1 MTGIIAPS
9 PKPLAAT
16 VYLYYW
22 YCRWQAEK
30 ALMVTQSPPP
40 TRRDRLASLDA
51 LRGFD
56 MFWIIGGDALAH
68 VLALA
73 TGWQVLE
80 RLSAQM
86 RHASWQG
93 FHAYDLIF
101 PLFMFL
107 SGVSLTLSLARHRAQ
122 GGTDRAFLAKAAKRA
137 LLLVGLG
144 VIYNFGWSVDP
155 ARFRLASVLGQIG
168 LAYLGTA
175 LVFVHWPGWR
185 ARLGATALVLA
196 LVAAAQWL
204 VPVPGHGAG
213 VFTPTGSVNG
223 WLDRMLLPGRLHG
236 GSYDPEGLLNM
247 VSSLSVTL
255 AGGLAGMLLRHR
267 PGRAAWTLLTLAGL
281 GLVTTGWAL
290 SAFYPVIKA
299 LWTVPFNLLAIGWS
313 ALALAL
319 FHGLIDGRP
328 PSLMA
333 RAFMVIGVNSIGI
346 YMAARFFAYPVLA
359 QVMALPPW
367 PGAGL
372 VALVLGLQWLALWA
386 CARRGWIWK
395 I

>member
-1 MTGIIAPS
+1 MSA
-9 PKPLAAT
+9 
-16 VYLYYW
+16 
-22 YCRWQAEK
+22 QF
-30 ALMVTQSPPP
+30 SPPQQG
-40 TRRDRLASLDA
+40 RLASLDA

-56 MFWIIGGDALAH
+56 MAWIIGGDALVH
-68 VLALA
+68 LLALA
-73 TGWQVLE
+73 TGWQALQS
-80 RLSAQM
+80 LSAQM
-86 RHASWQG
+86 RHAAWQG

-107 SGVSLTLSLARHRAQ
+107 SGVSLALSLARHR
-122 GGTDRAFLAKAAKRA
+122 GLGRPDRAFLAKAAKRA

-144 VIYNFGWSVDP
+144 VVYNFGWSVDP

-168 LAYLGTA
+168 LAYAGTA
-175 LVFVHWPGWR
+175 LVFIIWPGWR
-185 ARLGATALVLA
+185 ARLGAALVV
-196 LVAAAQWL
+196 LVAVAAMQWL

-255 AGGLAGMLLRHR
+255 AGGLAGMLLRQR
-267 PGRAAWTLLTLAGL
+267 PGRSAWTLLTLAGL
-281 GLVTTGWAL
+281 GLLAAGWAL

-319 FHGLIDGRP
+319 FHGVIDGRP
-328 PSLMA
+328 PRQAA
-333 RAFMVIGVNSIGI
+333 RALIVIGI
-346 YMAARFFAYPVLA
+346 YMAARFLAYPVLA
-359 QVMALPPW
+359 QAMTMAPW
-367 PGAGL
+367 TGAGL
-372 VALVLGLQWLALWA
+372 AVLVLLLQWTALWI
-386 CARRGWIWK
+386 CARRGWVWK